1 MTSVNPQASLSA
13 TAAAPAQTRQI
24 QGFQEDSSFEAKRPG
39 YGLPCANCKTYYA
52 ADLTSCPVCRSAQRV
67 SPLASLQKIVPAEQL
82 PDLKQIEAERERF
95 LRDLNGQIVATPLA
109 PEQASPAAHCTRPE
123 KHLNSPV
130 PAAVCQSCFD
140 ELQHRV
146 DVLEAALHID
156 LREAAQIIY
165 DAVWADTTDPS
176 KTYQNAAQALLIEL
190 RRRSA
195 LTYDFGQLRAPV
207 N

>member
-1 MTSVNPQASLSA
+1 MTSVNPQASLA
-13 TAAAPAQTRQI
+13 AAAAAPAQARQI
-24 QGFQEDSSFEAKRPG
+24 QSFQEDSSFETKQPG

-52 ADLTSCPVCRSAQRV
+52 ADLTSCPVCKSAQRV
-67 SPLASLQKIVPAEQL
+67 SPPASLQSVVPSEQL
-82 PDLKQIEAERERF
+82 PDPKQIEAERERF
-95 LRDLNGQIVATPLA
+95 LGDLNGQIVATPLA

-130 PAAVCQSCFD
+130 PATVCQSCFD

-156 LREAAQIIY
+156 MREAAQIIY
-165 DAVWADTTDPS
+165 DAVWADTSDPS

-195 LTYDFGQLRAPV
+195 LTQEFGQLRSPF